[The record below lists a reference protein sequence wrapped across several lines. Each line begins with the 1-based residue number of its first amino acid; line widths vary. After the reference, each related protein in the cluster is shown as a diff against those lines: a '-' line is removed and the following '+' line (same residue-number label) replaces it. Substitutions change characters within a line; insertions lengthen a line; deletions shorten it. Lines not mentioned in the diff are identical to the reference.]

1 MTSTLPNLDPMSRLS
16 LLVFQVQRALNSEGD
31 RLCAPW
37 GLTSAKWK
45 VLGAVDLACQP
56 VSSAAIGRAMGL
68 TRQAALKQTDQ
79 LLALGLL
86 TQQTNPNDA
95 RAPVYSLSPAGQ
107 LAYEGISSEWQKRGA
122 SMASDIA
129 PSALEDACKV
139 LTTLLVQM
147 ESGVPPQE
155 SDQASDITQTQ

>member
-1 MTSTLPNLDPMSRLS
+1 MCIR
-16 LLVFQVQRALNSEGD
+16 D
-31 RLCAPW
+31 R
-37 GLTSAKWK
+37 
-45 VLGAVDLACQP
+45 
-56 VSSAAIGRAMGL
+56 
-68 TRQAALKQTDQ
+68 
-79 LLALGLL
+79 L

-107 LAYEGISSEWQKRGA
+107 LAYEGISFEWQKRGA

-155 SDQASDITQTQ
+155 SDQASDITPTHSDSTCLLYTSRCV